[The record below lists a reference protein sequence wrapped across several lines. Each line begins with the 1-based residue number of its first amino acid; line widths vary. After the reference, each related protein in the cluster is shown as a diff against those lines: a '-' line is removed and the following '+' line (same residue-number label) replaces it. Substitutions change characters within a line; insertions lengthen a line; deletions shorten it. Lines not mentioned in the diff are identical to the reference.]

1 MNRLLKPIQQ
11 ETIQQEENLSI
22 ARAAMQH
29 DVPSPIIGQYKNT
42 YIMIEHEDGL
52 LLIDQHAAHERI
64 LYEQF
69 ATRFHDIATVKN
81 MFPVIINITADDL
94 LMLDPHIGILHA
106 HGIHVEPF
114 GKNQLIVSSTPVHLQ
129 HVDMSDLVKQFISW
143 LSSDTQQ
150 TDMYQHLNDQL
161 RALMACKAAVKA
173 GDTLSMPEMKKLV
186 SDLGKTENNLTCP
199 HGRPTS
205 WTLEHREIEKKF
217 KRDYR
222 LKPREL

>member
-1 MNRLLKPIQQ
+1 
-11 ETIQQEENLSI
+11 
-22 ARAAMQH
+22 
-29 DVPSPIIGQYKNT
+29 
-42 YIMIEHEDGL
+42 MIEHEDGL

-81 MFPVIINITADDL
+81 MFPVIINVTADDL
-94 LMLDPHIGILHA
+94 TFLEPHMGILHA
-106 HGIHVEPF
+106 HGIQTRTIWQKSVDCQFNTCSFDSCRYVRSGETIYKLVECRA
-114 GKNQLIVSSTPVHLQ
+114 
-129 HVDMSDLVKQFISW
+129 
-143 LSSDTQQ
+143 QQ

-173 GDTLSMPEMKKLV
+173 GDILSMTEMKKIIT
-186 SDLGKTENNLTCP
+186 DLEHTENNLTCP

-222 LKPREL
+222 SKGRDQEFDYSK